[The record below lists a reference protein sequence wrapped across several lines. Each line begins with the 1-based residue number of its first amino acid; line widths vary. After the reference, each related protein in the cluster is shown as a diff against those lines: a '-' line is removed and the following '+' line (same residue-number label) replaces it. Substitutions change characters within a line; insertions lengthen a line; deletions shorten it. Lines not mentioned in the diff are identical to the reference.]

1 MRLRATLIAILLLPM
16 TTLAHPAP
24 AREKGAEAAPPRLDY
39 RMDGY
44 SDEQLTYGSRGED
57 YRGRWVGTWYGADG
71 TTYSGTYEGGFDPAA
86 QPAGAPVPTTHTEP
100 DPAYIGS
107 GKVINGWYYPP
118 PTVTTTVTEYRRA
131 R

>member
-1 MRLRATLIAILLLPM
+1 MRRRATLISILLL
-16 TTLAHPAP
+16 TLTATAP
-24 AREKGAEAAPPRLDY
+24 SALAQDKGAATPRLDY

-44 SDEQLTYGSRGED
+44 RDEQLTHDSRGED

-71 TTYSGTYEGGFDPAA
+71 TTYSGTYEGGFDASG
-86 QPAGAPVPTTHTEP
+86 QPAPAPAPAPHTEP

-107 GKVINGWYYPP
+107 GKVVNGWYYPP
-118 PTVTTTVTEYRRA
+118 PVVTTTVTEYAPA

>member
-1 MRLRATLIAILLLPM
+1 MRRRATLISMLLLPL
-16 TTLAHPAP
+16 TATAPSALAQD
-24 AREKGAEAAPPRLDY
+24 KGAAAAPRLDY

-44 SDEQLTYGSRGED
+44 RDEQLTHDSRGED

-71 TTYSGTYEGGFDPAA
+71 TTYSGTYEGGFDANGLPAPTSA
-86 QPAGAPVPTTHTEP
+86 PAPHTEP

-107 GKVINGWYYPP
+107 GKIVNGWYYPP
-118 PTVTTTVTEYRRA
+118 PVVTTTVTEYAPA